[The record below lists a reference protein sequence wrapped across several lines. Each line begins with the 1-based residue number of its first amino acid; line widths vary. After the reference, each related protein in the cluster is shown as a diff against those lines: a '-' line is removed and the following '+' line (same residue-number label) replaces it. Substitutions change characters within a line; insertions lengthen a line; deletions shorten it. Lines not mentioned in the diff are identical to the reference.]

1 MLIEVKDIVQ
11 ILSIEHFLKA
21 SVFSISTWRCVL
33 ELKHWRC
40 FVTLAEIGNIRR
52 ASSMLAL
59 SQPTLSGRIKQ
70 LENDLGYALFD
81 RQARGVQLT
90 ERGARLLQHAKN
102 LLSRSNETGE
112 AARLI
117 GHGAFDRLEIGVTS
131 LAAMAFMPN
140 ALRAMARSYPQAAV
154 ALTEGSSN
162 ELEEAVAQKRLDFA
176 VVHPPSSRDDLI
188 LHELAK
194 DRFLAVV
201 SADNPLAYEPCV
213 SAAQLGAQNLLGV
226 RREVGPMLFDRLTAW
241 FSRAGISAQISQCAT
256 SSISLLAL
264 VAAGAGVGLVV
275 ESIRRINL
283 QGLHFIP
290 LAGEAPVLAYSLC
303 HRPDLPCDLQLTV
316 KAALLSAIRA
326 RRNASASGSELT
338 PQT

>member
-1 MLIEVKDIVQ
+1 VIEVEDIVQ
-11 ILSIEHFLKA
+11 ILSTEPFLKA
-21 SVFSISTWRCVL
+21 SVFSISTGRCGL
-33 ELKHWRC
+33 ELKQWRC

-52 ASSMLAL
+52 ASSLLAL

-70 LENDLGYALFD
+70 LEEDLGYVLFD

-102 LLSRSNETGE
+102 LLSRSNETDE

-117 GHGAFDRLEIGVTS
+117 GRGAFDRLEIGVTS
-131 LAAMAFMPN
+131 LAAMGFMPD
-140 ALRAMARSYPQAAV
+140 ALRAMAVAHPQAAL
-154 ALTEGSSN
+154 ALTEGSSH

-176 VVHPPSSRDDLI
+176 VVHPPSSRDDLV

-194 DRFLAVV
+194 DRFMAVV
-201 SADNPLAYEPCV
+201 SAENPLAFQSSV
-213 SAAQLGAQNLLGV
+213 SASQLGAQSLIGI
-226 RREVGPMLFDRLTAW
+226 RREVGPVLFDRLTAY

-256 SSISLLAL
+256 SSISLMAL

-275 ESIRRINL
+275 ESVRRINL

-290 LAGEAPVLAYSLC
+290 LADEAPTLAYSLC
-303 HRPDLPCDLQLTV
+303 HRPDLPKNLRLTV
-316 KAALLSAIRA
+316 TGALLSAIRV
-326 RRNASASGSELT
+326 RGNAVAERSESAL
-338 PQT
+338 QH